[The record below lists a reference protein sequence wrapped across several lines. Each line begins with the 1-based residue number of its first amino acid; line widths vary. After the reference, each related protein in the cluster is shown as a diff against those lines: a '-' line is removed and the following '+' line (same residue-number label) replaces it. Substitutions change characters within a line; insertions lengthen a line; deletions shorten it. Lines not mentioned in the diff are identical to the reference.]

1 MKTLL
6 IIASLLLFLASNA
19 HAAKQAQCSIINH
32 QPGKLTVLTTRM
44 FHATH
49 IQLPENLLTPPIVGN
64 DDLWNVAGKPGSN
77 HIFIQPNSET
87 DQGQSTTLTAIGE
100 SNQAYSFLVNRVAG
114 HSEYCIT
121 VRSSGA
127 FYRENS
133 PFSNYQSPAERRASS
148 LALENSNLKDQVNRT
163 DDRVDVAIK
172 KYQQSIYTNYSWRSF
187 GRSSLTKG
195 LVTSVLDDGRF
206 TKIRLR
212 GVPFGV
218 PIFSAKIDGKEQII
232 EASFDSAFNTYTISG
247 LYPQLIM
254 KVDKRSGIKI
264 KRDDFSTNYHKTNK
278 TGLN

>member
-6 IIASLLLFLASNA
+6 TIASLILLYTANA
-19 HAAKQAQCSIINH
+19 NAAEQAQCSIVNH

-77 HIFIQPNSET
+77 HIFVQPNSET

-100 SNQAYSFLVNRVAG
+100 SNQAYSFLINRVSG
-114 HSEYCIT
+114 HSEYCVT

-127 FYRENS
+127 FYKEAS
-133 PFSNYQSPAERRASS
+133 PFSRYQSPEQRTVNLLSS
-148 LALENSNLKDQVNRT
+148 ENQSLKDSLSRT

-172 KYQQSIYTNYSWRSF
+172 KYQQSIYTNYSWRTF
-187 GRSSLTKG
+187 GNSKLTKG

-218 PIFSAKIDGKEQII
+218 PVFSAKIEGEEQIV
-232 EASFDSAFNTYTISG
+232 EATFDSAFNTYEIAG
-247 LYPQLIM
+247 LYTDLTM
-254 KVDKRSGIKI
+254 KFDKRSGIKI
-264 KRDDFSTNYHKTNK
+264 KRDDYTTNYHKTNK
-278 TGLN
+278 PRSN

>member
-6 IIASLLLFLASNA
+6 VTVSLLLITVGTANA
-19 HAAKQAQCSIINH
+19 AQQAQCSIVNH
-32 QPGKLTVLTTRM
+32 QSGKLTVLTSRM

-77 HIFIQPNSET
+77 HIFVQPNSEA

-100 SNQAYSFLVNRVAG
+100 SNQAYTFLVNRVSG
-114 HSEYCIT
+114 HSEYCVT

-127 FYRENS
+127 FYSEPA
-133 PFSNYQSPAERRASS
+133 PFANYQSPAERRANNLAVENRS
-148 LALENSNLKDQVNRT
+148 LRDQVDRT

-172 KYQQSIYTNYSWRSF
+172 KYQQSIYTNYSWRTI
-187 GRSSLTKG
+187 GRSKLTKG

-218 PIFSAKIDGKEQII
+218 PVFSAKIEGEEHIV
-232 EASFDSAFNTYTISG
+232 EATFDSAFNTYTIAG
-247 LYPQLIM
+247 LYTELTM
-254 KVDKRSGIKI
+254 KFDKRSGVRI
-264 KRDDFSTNYHKTNK
+264 KRDDFTTNYHKTNK
-278 TGLN
+278 KGRR